1 MKVFMIK
8 PFSLIIMSWFY
19 ISVGISH
26 FTDPNWF
33 LQIVP
38 PYLPFKLELV
48 YVSGF
53 FEIIF
58 GLMLILPSWRYY
70 AGWGLDTITNCCL
83 SCEYLFSPNKW
94 CSYEHLSSSCL
105 GQVAISIFIY
115 WYCLLAY

>member
-26 FTDPNWF
+26 YTDPNWF
-33 LQIVP
+33 VQIVP

-53 FEIIF
+53 LKLFL
-58 GLMLILPSWRYY
+58 GL
-70 AGWGLDTITNCCL
+70 C
-83 SCEYLFSPNKW
+83 
-94 CSYEHLSSSCL
+94 
-105 GQVAISIFIY
+105 
-115 WYCLLAY
+115 